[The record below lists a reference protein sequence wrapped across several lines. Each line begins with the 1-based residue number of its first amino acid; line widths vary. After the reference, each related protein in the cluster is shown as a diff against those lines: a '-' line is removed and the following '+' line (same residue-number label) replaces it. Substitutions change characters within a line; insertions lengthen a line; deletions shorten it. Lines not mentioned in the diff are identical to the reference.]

1 VTAQGHPRAIF
12 KRAIERRNVVLAEMT
27 ARELGHV
34 SLEEALQ
41 LLLLYAAHDPAKFE
55 RAAIRWLSR
64 YLDESEGVSFL
75 KAHLA
80 LAALSELRLSGG

>member
-1 VTAQGHPRAIF
+1 
-12 KRAIERRNVVLAEMT
+12 VLAEMT

-41 LLLLYAAHDPAKFE
+41 LLLQYAAHGPAKFE

-64 YLDESEGVSFL
+64 YLDEGKNVSLL

-80 LAALSELRLSGG
+80 LAALADLRSGGRDAAAKLLSALARSL